1 MSQITLFKNIK
12 ETESPIYVDTATAL
26 ERIRTGGRHR
36 QKVSSIRTGQTSLK
50 KELPIALWSG
60 KFTER
65 KDSSI
70 KEHSGLIVLDF
81 DHIDVDGSKK
91 ILATDD
97 YVYACWVS
105 PSGEGL
111 KALVKISNPE
121 SHRDHFRALQA
132 YFDNQYG
139 LEVDPSGINESR
151 ACFESYDP
159 DIVIKGSSAVFS
171 KVISEKALSQ
181 KAENK
186 ETYTDYNKLAI
197 VSSMLRKAQD
207 GEKHAMLLKAAILC
221 GGYIAAG
228 RLEEE
233 EAIHVLEREITRR
246 DIDSIET
253 ARNTIRD
260 GLERGKLMPIREV
273 IDGENQIKLEMMI
286 NDGDMSFVSS
296 DDEDFRWIQD
306 YLDGKLELGLDTGD
320 GVLDEYFKYKREFLI
335 INGLSNVGKTTLAL
349 YMMVNSAMRHDWKW
363 IVYSAENK
371 TASIKAKLMQFSK
384 NIRLENMTN
393 TEVDQAYKWVSKH
406 FKIISN
412 RQVYSYTDLIVFGE
426 KLLRQG
432 DYDGFFIDPYNA
444 LKIQMSAGNAL
455 STHEYHYEAASELL
469 TFSNKHNIAVWL
481 NAHAVTEAQRRKGDD
496 GLPIAPYAEDTEGGG
511 KFVNRAD
518 CFLTFHRKVQHK
530 DYNMR
535 RTMELHVR
543 KVRETET
550 GGMPTSIDHPV
561 LFELNNDN
569 TAFFNK
575 ATGKKLFE
583 PLKIE
588 SQKSFQLETDPNDA
602 F

>member
-12 ETESPIYVDTATAL
+12 ETDSPIYVDTATAL
-26 ERIRTGGRHR
+26 ERIRTGGKHR

-91 ILATDD
+91 VLATDD

-111 KALVKISNPE
+111 KALVKVSNPE

-159 DIVIKGSSAVFS
+159 DIVIKDSSAVFS
-171 KVISEKALSQ
+171 KIISEKALSQ

-583 PLKIE
+583 PLRIE

>member
-12 ETESPIYVDTATAL
+12 ETDSPIYVDTATAL
-26 ERIRTGGRHR
+26 ERIRTGGKHR

-91 ILATDD
+91 VLATDD

-111 KALVKISNPE
+111 KALVKVSNPE

-159 DIVIKGSSAVFS
+159 DIVIKDSSAVFS
-171 KVISEKALSQ
+171 KMISEKALSQ

-320 GVLDEYFKYKREFLI
+320 SVLDEYFKYKREFLI

-444 LKIQMSAGNAL
+444 LKIQMSSGNAL

-543 KVRETET
+543 KVREVET

-583 PLKIE
+583 PLRID

>member
-12 ETESPIYVDTATAL
+12 ETDSPIYVDTATAL
-26 ERIRTGGRHR
+26 ERIRTGGKHR

-91 ILATDD
+91 VLATDD

-111 KALVKISNPE
+111 KALVKVSNPE

-159 DIVIKGSSAVFS
+159 DIVIKDSSAVFS